1 MGNRRATSASGQ
13 FQAPKFP
20 RDAWALRAITES
32 GVLAAFAADALAR
45 EEGEWLASAAIK
57 LGADAAR
64 LTAVMAKAAHV
75 VVADLAHADPA
86 AVHFIPENLSRQYAA
101 LPLTATNR
109 LIRVATAN
117 PMDLDAEQS
126 FGFVAGRQVELLYAL
141 PEPIQKRVDEM
152 YRPER
157 SIERLVDGLGTS
169 GTVESLAEE
178 AKVYDTGTAVE
189 APVAK
194 LIDATISDAV
204 RERASDVHFEPY
216 EQGLIVRYRVDGVL
230 REVMRIPRSAAG
242 ALVRRLKVVAKL
254 DVSDPLHPH
263 DGRASARVDGKP
275 WDLRVSSIPVA
286 RYGEKVVVRLLDPTS
301 GIAPLTGLGLW
312 PDELATL
319 EALLRNREGIVLVT
333 GPTGSGKTTTLYS
346 ALDRIRSTGINVV
359 TVEDPVEYQMAGVNQ
374 IQVNEKQGFTFAG
387 ALRSVLRQ
395 DPNVILLGEI
405 RDEETAK
412 TAWQAGLSGHFV
424 LSTLHTN
431 DALSSLARLTDL
443 GVEPYKIATALKGV
457 VAQRLLRRLCPKCAL
472 PSTADALPPH
482 TRPPID
488 FDRPVRVLLASKGC
502 TECAFTG
509 YRGRVAIE
517 EILTVDS
524 SVADAIARGTFGEA
538 ILTAARLAGMR
549 TLFEAGMR
557 RVWVGETTYEEV
569 FRVIGETTSRAA
581 ADAPAA
587 LAAPAPPPPGAAP
600 PAAAPAIAP
609 IATTSRVAPRPPAA
623 VPAVTPPAPP
633 PAEATDTSPW
643 SRTVPEV
650 TAAAA
655 EPAAAPL
662 VLVADDDPAMR
673 ALVHAILTTQGLR
686 VAEAADG
693 ITALDEAQRLRPA
706 LILLDM
712 DMPRLDGLGVLE
724 TLRKR
729 LLGRST
735 PVIVVTARDDAAIES
750 RCIELGA
757 EDYIT
762 KPIQPAS
769 LVARTRAVLRRAGV
783 N

>member
-13 FQAPKFP
+13 FPAARFP
-20 RDAWALRAITES
+20 RDAWALRAIGSSGLLPGIAAES
-32 GVLAAFAADALAR
+32 LAH
-45 EEGEWLASAAIK
+45 EEGEWLASAAVK
-57 LGADAAR
+57 LGADAER
-64 LTAVMAKAAHV
+64 LAAVVAKAAHV
-75 VVADLAHADPA
+75 PVADLALADPA
-86 AVHFIPENLSRQYAA
+86 AAHFVPENLSRQYAA
-101 LPLTATNR
+101 VPLTATNR
-109 LIRVATAN
+109 SIRIATAN
-117 PMDLDAEQS
+117 PMDLDAEQAL
-126 FGFVAGRQVELLYAL
+126 GFVAGRQVELLYAL
-141 PEPIQKRVDEM
+141 PAAIQKRLDEM

-169 GTVESLAEE
+169 GTVEAMVEE
-178 AKVYDTGTAVE
+178 VKVYDTGTAVE

-194 LIDATISDAV
+194 LVDATISDAV
-204 RERASDVHFEPY
+204 RERASDVHFEPFD
-216 EQGLIVRYRVDGVL
+216 QGLIVRYRVDGVL
-230 REVMRIPRSAAG
+230 REVMRVPRSAAG
-242 ALVRRLKVVAKL
+242 AVVRRLKVVAKL

-275 WDLRVSSIPVA
+275 WDLRVSSVPVA

-301 GIAPLTGLGLW
+301 GIAPLTALGLW
-312 PDELATL
+312 PDELSSL

-431 DALSSLARLTDL
+431 DAISSLARLSDL
-443 GVEPYKIATALKGV
+443 GVEPYKIASALKGV
-457 VAQRLLRRLCPKCAL
+457 VAQRLLRRLCPKCAT
-472 PSTADALPPH
+472 PARADALPPQA
-482 TRPPID
+482 RPPAD
-488 FDRPVRVLLASKGC
+488 FDRPVRVLQAAQGC
-502 TECAFTG
+502 AACAFTG

-517 EILTVDS
+517 EVLTVDNV
-524 SVADAIARGTFGEA
+524 VADLIARGTFGEPLLA
-538 ILTAARLAGMR
+538 AARQAGMR
-549 TLFEAGMR
+549 PLFEAGLR

-569 FRVIGETTSRAA
+569 FRVIGETTSRPAGDAEEEATALAA
-581 ADAPAA
+581 S
-587 LAAPAPPPPGAAP
+587 AAPAPQP
-600 PAAAPAIAP
+600 PAAA
-609 IATTSRVAPRPPAA
+609 
-623 VPAVTPPAPP
+623 
-633 PAEATDTSPW
+633 
-643 SRTVPEV
+643 
-650 TAAAA
+650 AAAA
-655 EPAAAPL
+655 PLATAPPFVPRAPAPTVLPAPAAWSAVLPQAPAAAPVVVPL

-673 ALVHAILTTQGLR
+673 ALMRAILTSQGLQ

-693 ITALDEAQRLRPA
+693 ILALDEAQRLRPS

-712 DMPRLDGLGVLE
+712 DMPKLDGMAVLE

-729 LLGRST
+729 LTTRSL
-735 PVIVVTARDDAAIES
+735 PVIVVTARDDPAIES

-757 EDYIT
+757 DDYIT

-769 LVARTRAVLRRAGV
+769 LVARTRAVLRRAGIR
-783 N
+783 